1 MFISLVLSLAGL
13 FKTFPEKEAI
23 TVDWPFRL
31 HYIFSCALLFFFTS
45 LMGVQDAFGKL
56 ITRFFKTNQNEYFPI
71 FSGTNIR
78 CHGREDEPWVEQ
90 YCWVTGTRAPFHR
103 CKDL

>member
-56 ITRFFKTNQNEYFPI
+56 ITRFLKTNQYVYIFPI
-71 FSGTNIR
+71 FQ
-78 CHGREDEPWVEQ
+78 EQ
-90 YCWVTGTRAPFHR
+90 IFAVMVG
-103 CKDL
+103 KMSLG